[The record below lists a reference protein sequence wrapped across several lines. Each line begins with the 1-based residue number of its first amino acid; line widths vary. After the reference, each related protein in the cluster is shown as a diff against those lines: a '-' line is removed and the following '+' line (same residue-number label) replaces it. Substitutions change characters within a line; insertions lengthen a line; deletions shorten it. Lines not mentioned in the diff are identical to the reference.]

1 MIGVN
6 TYGLTPVMQE
16 DFHGALRHLA
26 DTGFDSIEAL
36 VIPKKTRKVLHNAV
50 TTEETFPAF
59 AKAVHDYGMTVSS
72 AMIFNRLGPRFLPRT
87 SVLRT
92 LRFLRHTYGIQD
104 FSFNAAFTDAKGARF
119 WAEYLSDLEQELR
132 GDDCH
137 ILFHNHD
144 QELNKVCVDGEEMLA
159 MDYFFRL
166 VSPQVLLELDIGWA
180 GNGADEVALAKQY
193 ADRIRILHLKD
204 FAHGSKGKYHNPNV
218 PHELFVPIG
227 EGEIRTR
234 EVLDMR
240 DNFPQFSGN
249 IIIDQDFSV
258 GDMLQDLRTGYQN
271 VVQMMQKGG
280 REYDI
285 T

>member
-6 TYGLTPVMQE
+6 TYGLMPEMQE
-16 DFHGALRHLA
+16 DFYGVLRRLA
-26 DTGFDSIEAL
+26 DIGFDSIEAL
-36 VIPKKTRKVLHNAV
+36 VIPKKIQAVPLGAV
-50 TTEETFPAF
+50 TTEGTFPAF
-59 AKAVHDYGMTVSS
+59 VKAVRDCGMTVSS
-72 AMIFNRLGPRFLPRT
+72 AMIFNRIEQRFLPRP
-87 SVLRT
+87 SILRT
-92 LRFLRHTYGIQD
+92 IRFLRHTYGIQD

-144 QELNKVCVDGEEMLA
+144 QELNKVCVDGEEMRA

-166 VSPQVLLELDIGWA
+166 VSPRVLLELDIGWA

-193 ADRIRILHLKD
+193 ADRVRILHLKD
-204 FAHGSKGKYHNPNV
+204 FAQGSKGKYHNPDV
-218 PHELFVPIG
+218 PRELFVPIG

-240 DNFPQFSGN
+240 DSFRQFSGN
-249 IIIDQDFSV
+249 IIIDQDCSM
-258 GDMLQDLRTGYQN
+258 GDMLQDLRTGYYN
-271 VVQMMQKGG
+271 VANMMQ
-280 REYDI
+280 REG
-285 T
+285 